1 MEFPS
6 LEWARA
12 LQEKS
17 NQSES
22 FRRASLW
29 SDVKLVLAL
38 GAHRYWF
45 KLYRGR
51 IIDVLEYLPL
61 SNPLGYDIL
70 VSGSLETWKSI
81 ASGRRLLWQCVLGG
95 EILIDGNMLEANR
108 MTEAVCVLA
117 DEVMR
122 EVPC

>member
-1 MEFPS
+1 MDFPS

-17 NQSES
+17 HQSES

-29 SDVKLVLAL
+29 ADVKLVLAL

-51 IIDVLEYLPL
+51 IIDVMEYLPL

-70 VSGSLETWKSI
+70 VSGPLETWKNI
-81 ASGRRLLWQCVLGG
+81 ASGRRLLWQCVLAG

-117 DEVMR
+117 DEVLR
-122 EVPC
+122 QIPC